1 MSISPEIKEIPYLY
15 HVFAETGLAKELI
28 LDFVKG
34 GTNRNFIAD
43 TRRLSAEF
51 DKSWLVYVSG
61 IENISEFGGCLM
73 VFNHPNVNILFPAFL
88 RLITEINN
96 VYEQKNPVFVMGSEI
111 PIFGR
116 FNRYSLPGSPTFLRR
131 FHHLYPN
138 NIISAPTTCIRKD
151 YAEGRFF
158 AARRVVKSLKNGNIV
173 VISPEGHVEIDN
185 QISPLSTLHAG
196 SGRLAIIA
204 ARHRIPINPV
214 AIWEENQ
221 GTIKVEVGRPFY
233 TDYTETNDSVEAV
246 NDLMRHVA
254 NLLPDKLRGPFR
266 E

>member
-1 MSISPEIKEIPYLY
+1 MSISPEIKKIPYLY
-15 HVFAETGLAKELI
+15 HVFARAGLARELI
-28 LDFVKG
+28 LDVIKG
-34 GTNRNFIAD
+34 GTNRNLVAD
-43 TRRLSAEF
+43 ARRLSAEF
-51 DKSWLVYVSG
+51 DKSWLVHINGV
-61 IENISEFGGCLM
+61 ENISEFDGCLM
-73 VFNHPNVNILFPAFL
+73 VFNHPNVDILLPAFL
-88 RLITEINN
+88 KLITEINN
-96 VYEQKNPVFVMGSEI
+96 VYERKNPVLVMGSEI

-116 FNRYSLPGSPTFLRR
+116 FDRYPLPGSPTFLRR
-131 FHHLYPN
+131 FHHIYPN
-138 NIISAPTTCIRKD
+138 NIISVPTTRIRKD
-151 YAEGRFF
+151 YAEGRVF
-158 AARRVVKSLKNGNIV
+158 AACRIVKSLKNGNIV

-204 ARHRIPINPV
+204 TRYRIPINPV

-221 GTIKVEVGRPFY
+221 GTINVEVGRPF
-233 TDYTETNDSVEAV
+233 YTETNDSVEAV